1 MQGGVE
7 SDDDEQTK
15 KEKKA
20 KAAFGGKGVGSAGGC
35 GGLVPKTT
43 AAAANSAEKRT
54 GIKQESTVRDRSQVQ
69 GTLPPGAKSIC
80 IGADGT
86 GGCRIEQNKIYW
98 QSDEKDQL
106 HFVNYP
112 HGVGCKCCFRACIR
126 GSDGSW
132 VPLTLKQFPL
142 QTSAVTAKKMILRRK
157 AAGI

>member
-1 MQGGVE
+1 M
-7 SDDDEQTK
+7 
-15 KEKKA
+15 
-20 KAAFGGKGVGSAGGC
+20 
-35 GGLVPKTT
+35 
-43 AAAANSAEKRT
+43 
-54 GIKQESTVRDRSQVQ
+54 
-69 GTLPPGAKSIC
+69 PPGAKSIC

-142 QTSAVTAKKMILRRK
+142 QTSAVTVGVSGSFSKYLKKYSSLAGREKFPEIYQGNLPNPRRLL
-157 AAGI
+157 